1 MPMTRIEAYAPGG
14 RFRRGLPGRLILPA
28 VCVAA
33 GIALASG
40 GTQGADA
47 AADWQAVV
55 TTVFPPGRG
64 LAVILLLAASAF
76 FSASEVAFF
85 STSRVRF
92 RAMRDHGGPLASLAS
107 RLMEEPS
114 AVLATILM
122 GNSLVNVLLG
132 ISLGES
138 LAELLERLGGARPG
152 AAYGLSTLVTT
163 MLLVFFGEMLPK
175 ALTLRRADRF
185 AMVAAPGIWLASL
198 VLRPIRVVVTWLV
211 GLLFRLSRISELP
224 PAPFLTDEEFLLV
237 LEDGGAPGVIEEDER
252 QMIRGILQFGDRTV
266 RDILVPRMD
275 IVALPES
282 ATAADALAV
291 FREHEYARM
300 PVYRDNLDTILGLVY
315 AKDLIQC
322 LDDGRMATPVTAL
335 MRPAHF
341 VPETMTLADFMKHVQ
356 RYHAH
361 LAVVVDE
368 YGGTRGIVTLQD
380 ALREVVGDIGDD
392 EDASEEPR
400 CEQIAPGEYLVDGS
414 YSLEKLEELI
424 GIRAEDEEHT
434 TLGGFLMS
442 RAERVLNPGDSLEL
456 DGVTYRI
463 EAMNDKRVTRVR
475 LWIQESP
482 DDNQEEDAI

>member
-1 MPMTRIEAYAPGG
+1 LQMTPTNAHIRPHH
-14 RFRRGLPGRLILPA
+14 FRRVLLKRAVIAG
-28 VCVAA
+28 VCVAG
-33 GIALASG
+33 GIALAEG
-40 GTQGADA
+40 GSLPAGV
-47 AADWQAVV
+47 AADWKTVV
-55 TTVFPPGRG
+55 LTAFPPLRG
-64 LAVILLLAASAF
+64 LTVGLLLAASAF

-85 STSRVRF
+85 STSRIRF
-92 RAMRDHGGPLASLAS
+92 RAMREHGGVLAALAA
-107 RLMEEPS
+107 RLMDEPS

-132 ISLGES
+132 ITMGEA
-138 LAELLERLGGARPG
+138 LVRLLEALAGMHAG
-152 AAYGLSTLVTT
+152 AAYGLSLLITTLV
-163 MLLVFFGEMLPK
+163 LVIFGEVLPK

-185 AMVAAPGIWLASL
+185 ALVAAPGIWLAGMI
-198 VLRPIRVVVTWLV
+198 LRPLRVVVTWLT
-211 GLLFRLSRISELP
+211 GLLFRLTRISELP

-252 QMIRGILQFGDRTV
+252 QMIRGILQFGDKTV

-282 ATAADALAV
+282 ATAADAMAI

-322 LDDGRMATPVTAL
+322 LDDNRMDTPVTAL

-392 EDASEEPR
+392 EDESEEPR
-400 CEQIAPGEYLVDGS
+400 CEQVGPGEYLVDGS
-414 YSLEKLEELI
+414 YSLEKLEELT

-434 TLGGFLMS
+434 TLAGFLMS

-456 DGVTYRI
+456 DGMTCRI
-463 EAMNDKRVTRVR
+463 EAVNGKRVTQVR
-475 LWIQESP
+475 LWIRETT
-482 DDNQEEDAI
+482 DDEGDAV

>member
-1 MPMTRIEAYAPGG
+1 MPITCTDTRTPQWH
-14 RFRRGLPGRLILPA
+14 RRRALPTRAAVVA
-28 VCVAA
+28 VCVAG
-33 GIALASG
+33 GIALAAGDSL
-40 GTQGADA
+40 TAPFTADGQTGLSA
-47 AADWQAVV
+47 A
-55 TTVFPPGRG
+55 FPPLRG
-64 LAVILLLAASAF
+64 LAVLFLLAASAF

-85 STSRVRF
+85 STSRVRL
-92 RAMRDHGGPLASLAS
+92 RAMREHGGGLAALAA
-107 RLMEEPS
+107 RLMDEPS
-114 AVLATILM
+114 EVLATILM

-132 ISLGES
+132 ITLGEA
-138 LAELLERLGGARPG
+138 LAKLLQSPAGLHAG
-152 AAYGLSTLVTT
+152 AAYGLSLLITTLV
-163 MLLVFFGEMLPK
+163 LVFFVEMLPK
-175 ALTLRRADRF
+175 ALTLPRADRL
-185 AMVAAPGIWLASL
+185 ALAAAPGIWMAGL
-198 VLRPIRVVVTWLV
+198 VLRPLRVIVTWLT
-211 GLLFRLSRISELP
+211 GLLFRLTRLSELP

-252 QMIRGILQFGDRTV
+252 QMIRGILQFGDKTV
-266 RDILVPRMD
+266 RDILVPRLD

-322 LDDGRMATPVTAL
+322 LDDNRMDSPVTAL
-335 MRPAHF
+335 MRQAHF

-392 EDASEEPR
+392 GDDSEDPR
-400 CEQIAPGEYLVDGS
+400 CEQIGPGEFLVDGS
-414 YSLEKLEELI
+414 YSLEKLETLT

-434 TLGGFLMS
+434 TLAGFLMS
-442 RAERVLNPGDSLEL
+442 RAERVLNPGDHLEL
-456 DGVTYRI
+456 DGVSYRI
-463 EAMNDKRVTRVR
+463 EAVNGKRVTRVR
-475 LWIQESP
+475 LWIRAEP
-482 DDNQEEDAI
+482 DDAPEDPL